1 MKSHNQL
8 NTINYNEYTK
18 MIKHWNPYVDK
29 FNKTMVKNNQLYIL
43 GPENDEELQYLWNFS
58 IKYIS
63 EDHLIIYSMEVPS
76 IHIEIQQNMGKI
88 NYKNEYE
95 NYRDIDLV
103 KWMLE
108 IMKNMGCEQCI
119 LQDIHDIPLCLIYK
133 LWKGTNVYED
143 LEFLP
148 YDQNHNLQMFD
159 ENVYHLQK
167 MTWNSFQINEPKWI
181 KFKEKYSF
189 IYPSPFLAFK
199 EFSPNNNQIF
209 YDILSMID
217 NEEFLEVKNSISKC
231 IWIYSFL

>member
-1 MKSHNQL
+1 MEL
-8 NTINYNEYTK
+8 NIINYNEYTK
-18 MIKHWNPYVDK
+18 IIKHWNPYIDK
-29 FNKTMVKNNQLYIL
+29 FDKSMIKNNQFYIL
-43 GPENDEELQYLWNFS
+43 GPENDEELRYLWNFS
-58 IKYIS
+58 IKNIT

-76 IHIEIQQNMGKI
+76 IHIEVQKNMGKI
-88 NYKNEYE
+88 NYKNECE

-119 LQDIHDIPLCLIYK
+119 LRDIHEIPLCLIYK
-133 LWKGTNVYED
+133 LWKGSNFYKD
-143 LEFLP
+143 LGFLT
-148 YDQNHNLQMFD
+148 YDNNALGFD
-159 ENVYHLQK
+159 ENIKNLQK
-167 MTWNSFQINEPKWI
+167 MTWDSFQINEPKWI
-181 KFKEKYSF
+181 EFKEKYSF

-231 IWIYSFL
+231 IWIYSFF